1 MPRPQESFRF
11 NAIGKEFS
19 QIFESLK
26 NRNFAA
32 LFFYSLLFGA
42 AAGLSTALYLYITRF
57 FFEFTGAQI
66 GITGVAVLVAPF
78 IAWPLAPKLGL
89 ILGKKVT
96 AISLQLARLAIYP
109 IPFICVLLGYWP
121 ALGSTASIAI
131 YTAFIFTEVALFIV
145 SAVMLDSMMADV
157 VEDSEKRTNRRSE
170 GLFFA
175 ARSFAGKFVSASG
188 IISAGLII
196 SAVGFDSITSVADF
210 TAEHRLELAQLFLP
224 AYCSLILG
232 AIACIS
238 LYQIDRTTHEQNIKL
253 LSERLAAE
261 KSDTS
266 DFEKT

>member
-1 MPRPQESFRF
+1 MTV
-11 NAIGKEFS
+11 
-19 QIFESLK
+19 FES
-26 NRNFAA
+26 
-32 LFFYSLLFGA
+32 S
-42 AAGLSTALYLYITRF
+42 
-57 FFEFTGAQI
+57 GAQI
-66 GITGVAVLVAPF
+66 GITGIAVVVAPL

-89 ILGKKVT
+89 LLGKKIT
-96 AISLQLARLAIYP
+96 AISLQLTRLVIYP
-109 IPFICVLLGYWP
+109 VPFVCVLMGYWP

-131 YTAFIFTEVALFIV
+131 YTAFIFTEVAVFIV

-210 TAEHRLELAQLFLP
+210 TDGHRVTLAPLFLP
-224 AYCSLILG
+224 AYCPLILA

-238 LYQIDRTTHEQNIKL
+238 LYQLDRSTHEQNIKILTDRL
-253 LSERLAAE
+253 LAGNYPGSEVE
-261 KSDTS
+261 KA
-266 DFEKT
+266 